1 MESIITFRTDR
12 LIAER
17 LRGEDLDEL
26 CRMHHD
32 PRVMATLGGLRSDE
46 QTQQFL
52 RDNLRHWDRHGY
64 GLWMF
69 RAKAGGR
76 FVGRGGL
83 RHVHVGGHDEVE
95 LAYALM
101 AEFWGSGLATEMAK
115 AIVTVAF
122 AHLGMADIVA
132 FTLATNQAS
141 RRVMEKV
148 GFQFER
154 DIVHAGL
161 PHVLYRLKREKY
173 LTA

>member
-1 MESIITFRTDR
+1 MESIITLHTDR

-17 LRGEDLDEL
+17 LHLADLDEL
-26 CRMHHD
+26 CRMHRD
-32 PRVMATLGGLRSDE
+32 PSVMATLGGLRSDD

-52 RDNLRHWDRHGY
+52 RDNLRHWDQHGY
-64 GLWMF
+64 GLWIF
-69 RAKAGGR
+69 RDKADGR

-101 AEFWGSGLATEMAK
+101 AAFWGSGLATEMAK
-115 AIVTVAF
+115 AILTVAF
-122 AHLGMADIVA
+122 EHLDLTDIVA
-132 FTLATNQAS
+132 FTLTTNEAS

-148 GFQFER
+148 GGTFER

-161 PHVLYRLKREKY
+161 PHVLYRIKREVY
-173 LTA
+173 SRA